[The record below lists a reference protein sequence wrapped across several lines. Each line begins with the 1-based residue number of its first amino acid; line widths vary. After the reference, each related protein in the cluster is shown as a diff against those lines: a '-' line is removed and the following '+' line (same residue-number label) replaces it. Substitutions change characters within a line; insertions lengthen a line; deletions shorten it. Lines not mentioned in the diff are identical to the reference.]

1 MTILVG
7 LNLLDRQIVDRD
19 GDPVGKVDD
28 VELGV
33 DDDGVPYVAA
43 LLVGQEVLG
52 ERIGADLGTWMA
64 GIARRLRTDR
74 HPKPLRIGYDLVS
87 EVNAAVRLSVKRDLL
102 PDAPLEDWLR
112 DHLVRHIPGA
122 QEKE

>member
-1 MTILVG
+1 MAMLVG

-28 VELGV
+28 VEFGV
-33 DDDGVPYVAA
+33 GDDGVPYVVA

-52 ERIGADLGTWMA
+52 ERIGGELGSWLA
-64 GIARRLRTDR
+64 GSARRMRTDR

-87 EVNAAVRLSVKRDLL
+87 EVDAAVRLSVKRDLL
-102 PDAPLEDWLR
+102 PDAPLENWLR
-112 DHLVRHIPGA
+112 EHLVRRIPGA
-122 QEKE
+122 QEEE